1 MTMMMTR
8 QTDDDAS
15 AVVCAA
21 AVAAAA
27 AATRA
32 AIFAEGELAVASH
45 VSSSV
50 THFYETAL
58 AVSTLVTQ
66 PLLVMCTC
74 VAW

>member
-1 MTMMMTR
+1 MMMR

-21 AVAAAA
+21 AFAAA

-32 AIFAEGELAVASH
+32 AIFVEGELAVASH

-50 THFYETAL
+50 THFYEAAL
-58 AVSTLVTQ
+58 AFSTLVTQ
-66 PLLVMCTC
+66 LLLVMF

>member
-1 MTMMMTR
+1 MTMMMR
-8 QTDDDAS
+8 RTDDDAS

-21 AVAAAA
+21 AVAAA